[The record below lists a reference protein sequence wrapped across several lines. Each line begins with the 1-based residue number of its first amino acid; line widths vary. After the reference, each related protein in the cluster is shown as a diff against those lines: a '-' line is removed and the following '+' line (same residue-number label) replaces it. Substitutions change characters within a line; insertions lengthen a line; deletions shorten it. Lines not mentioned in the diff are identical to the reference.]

1 MWKNSKKLVL
11 CEFWPKI
18 IHKNDKIRVI
28 QNKKTHDK
36 LLASKKILK
45 KIGTPQNWAEIG
57 QN

>member
-1 MWKNSKKLVL
+1 MVL
-11 CEFWPKI
+11 CEFWPKK
-18 IHKNDKIRVI
+18 IHKNDKIRVS

-36 LLASKKILK
+36 LLASEKKFLK